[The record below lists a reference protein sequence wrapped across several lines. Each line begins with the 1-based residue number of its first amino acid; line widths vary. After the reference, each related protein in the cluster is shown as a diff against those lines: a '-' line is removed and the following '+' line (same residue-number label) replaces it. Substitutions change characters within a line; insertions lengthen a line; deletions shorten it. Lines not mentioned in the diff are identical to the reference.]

1 MSQNVL
7 IKVAMKKFVE
17 CLESEFAEEFL
28 EVLLE
33 FMKLLFLLDHD
44 FKKNIRDFDARYL
57 FRSRDGSITVA
68 AIFRDNGMEVREKE
82 IASPNITVTF
92 KDSKA
97 LINYLL
103 APKPDVLGSMLRQ
116 EVTLDGNLNYLY
128 KFAFMAKRLQLMVT
142 GGI

>member
-1 MSQNVL
+1 MSHNVL
-7 IKVAMKKFVE
+7 VKVAMEKFVE

-28 EVLLE
+28 QVLLE
-33 FMKLLFLLDHD
+33 IMKLLFLLDHD
-44 FKKNIRDFDARYL
+44 FKKNILDFNARYL

-97 LINYLL
+97 LMNYLL

>member
-1 MSQNVL
+1 MTHIVSMM
-7 IKVAMKKFVE
+7 AMKKFIK

-28 EVLLE
+28 EAVFGL
-33 FMKLLFLLDHD
+33 MKILFLIDHD
-44 FKKNIRDFDARYL
+44 FKRNILDFNGRYL
-57 FRSRDGSITVA
+57 FKSGDGSITVA
-68 AIFRDNGMEVREKE
+68 AIFRDNGMEVREEE
-82 IASPNITVTF
+82 IVNPDITVMF

-97 LINYLL
+97 LMNYLL

>member
-1 MSQNVL
+1 M
-7 IKVAMKKFVE
+7 AMKKFIK

-28 EVLLE
+28 EAVLG
-33 FMKLLFLLDHD
+33 FMKILFLIDHD
-44 FKKNIRDFDARYL
+44 FKRNIVDFNGRYL
-57 FRSRDGSITVA
+57 FKSRDGSIAVA
-68 AIFRDNGMEVREKE
+68 VIFRDNGMEVCEEE
-82 IASPNITVTF
+82 IANPDITVMF

-97 LINYLL
+97 LMNYLL

-116 EVTLDGNLNYLY
+116 EVILDGNLNYLY